1 MSGMKT
7 WLEQTTDDTKGV
19 ELLRLEMERCQ
30 RELEACRLR
39 LGELEQ
45 GEALLA
51 GENRLLEM
59 VARLLE
65 MIARGSGLA
74 SVLDAL
80 CRFVEEMSDNVLVSI
95 LLVSPDRKS
104 LRHGAA
110 PSLPKSYTEAI
121 DGGLIGPRSGSC
133 GTAAYRGE
141 RVIVSDI
148 MTDPLWDRYRHLA
161 IDHGLRACWSTPI
174 FSATR
179 GVMGTFALYSR
190 EPGSP
195 TLEQLNLI
203 EQMTHLAAVAIDRE
217 RAAKALRASEHLAR
231 GQLDALTHTLD
242 SLAEESDPDRLLE
255 HVLRTVVEQTGTHS
269 VSVWERNEDGD
280 WLELVAVIE
289 GGRFQTRK
297 DAVHP
302 AARISMLAQSHPVW
316 SEVFRTREHAV
327 LEDIDQECARS
338 RVGSDPDAVWH
349 RVMEDGSSD
358 PALLLLKKHLQGL
371 GVRAVLFVPML
382 IAGRVTG
389 IIGVRF
395 PQKRA
400 FQKDEIEL
408 TRALAHQAM
417 LAIQLMR
424 LSEQSRQAA
433 VVAERNRMARD
444 IHDTLAQGFTGV
456 IMQLEAV
463 KGAIALN
470 NLAEATDR
478 VERAGDLARVG
489 LGEARRSVLAL
500 RPRSLQD
507 TTLCLALDDLLK
519 RMTNGS
525 GLQAEFHL
533 EGDEPTMAADW
544 EEGLLRIAQESLTNT
559 IKHAKAKTFRATLTI
574 APNEIQ
580 FRLVDDG
587 VGFDLHAEHEGFG
600 LVGMKERVDQIGG
613 QFILRS
619 MPGQGTEIQ
628 IILNR

>member
-1 MSGMKT
+1 
-7 WLEQTTDDTKGV
+7 
-19 ELLRLEMERCQ
+19 
-30 RELEACRLR
+30 
-39 LGELEQ
+39 
-45 GEALLA
+45 
-51 GENRLLEM
+51 
-59 VARLLE
+59 
-65 MIARGSGLA
+65 
-74 SVLDAL
+74 
-80 CRFVEEMSDNVLVSI
+80 
-95 LLVSPDRKS
+95 
-104 LRHGAA
+104 
-110 PSLPKSYTEAI
+110 
-121 DGGLIGPRSGSC
+121 
-133 GTAAYRGE
+133 
-141 RVIVSDI
+141 
-148 MTDPLWDRYRHLA
+148 
-161 IDHGLRACWSTPI
+161 
-174 FSATR
+174 
-179 GVMGTFALYSR
+179 
-190 EPGSP
+190 
-195 TLEQLNLI
+195 
-203 EQMTHLAAVAIDRE
+203 
-217 RAAKALRASEHLAR
+217 
-231 GQLDALTHTLD
+231 
-242 SLAEESDPDRLLE
+242 
-255 HVLRTVVEQTGTHS
+255 
-269 VSVWERNEDGD
+269 VWERNEDGG
-280 WLELVAVIE
+280 WLDLVAVIE
-289 GGRFQTRK
+289 EGRFQSRK
-297 DAVHP
+297 DAAHP
-302 AARISMLAQSHPVW
+302 AATIPILAQSHPVW
-316 SEVFRTREHAV
+316 SEVFRTRQHAV

-382 IAGRVTG
+382 IAGRVTR

-408 TRALAHQAM
+408 TQALAHQAM

-456 IMQLEAV
+456 IMQLEAT
-463 KGAIALN
+463 KGAIAQN

-533 EGDEPTMAADW
+533 EGDEPTMPADW

-559 IKHAKAKTFRATLTI
+559 IKHAKAKAFRATLTI

-628 IILNR
+628 IILKNPTVHKTDERGEHA